1 MNKAEF
7 INKLRNELKG
17 YPHDAVEDSIQYY
30 SEMIDDRME
39 DGMSEE
45 EAVSKIGDPIA
56 IAKQIKYNMPLKNVI
71 KEKVAAKKVEN
82 KNKDINIGLII
93 VLILGAPLWIP
104 LAITILS
111 LVGTFFILLWV
122 FDFVMYVLALVSAV
136 SIIAA
141 IIGAGITLFTTG
153 VGTSLVF
160 VGSGIGAVGLTL
172 LLVVGGI
179 AFAKAIVALT
189 ASFARGIKR
198 TIVGK

>member
-1 MNKAEF
+1 MRKSEF
-7 INKLRNELKG
+7 INILRQELKG
-17 YPHDAVEDSIQYY
+17 YPHDSVEDSIQYY

-45 EAVSKIGDPIA
+45 EAVSKVGDPIA
-56 IAKQIKYNMPLKNVI
+56 IAKQIKINMPLKNVI

-82 KNKDINIGLII
+82 KNKEINIGLII

-104 LAITILS
+104 LTITILS

-136 SIIAA
+136 SII
-141 IIGAGITLFTTG
+141 GALVGAVITASTTG
-153 VGTSLVF
+153 MGTALVF
-160 VGSGIGAVGLTL
+160 VGSGIAAAGLSILLAVGG
-172 LLVVGGI
+172 V
-179 AFAKAIVALT
+179 AFAKAIIALT

-198 TIVGK
+198 TIIGK

>member
-1 MNKAEF
+1 MKKSEF
-7 INKLRNELKG
+7 INKLREELKG
-17 YPHDAVEDSIQYY
+17 YPHDPVEDSIQYY
-30 SEMIDDRME
+30 SEMIDDHME
-39 DGMSEE
+39 DGMSED
-45 EAVSKIGDPIA
+45 EAVSKVGDPIA

-82 KNKDINIGLII
+82 TGKEVNIGLII

-141 IIGAGITLFTTG
+141 IIGAAITAFSTGI
-153 VGTSLVF
+153 GTALVF
-160 VGSGIGAVGLTL
+160 VGSGIGAAGLSL
-172 LLVVGGI
+172 LLAIGGI
-179 AFAKAIVALT
+179 AFAKAIIALT

-198 TIVGK
+198 IIIGR

>member
-1 MNKAEF
+1 MKKSEF
-7 INKLRNELKG
+7 LNKLREELKG
-17 YPHDAVEDSIQYY
+17 YPRDPVEDSIQYY

-45 EAVSKIGDPIA
+45 EAVSKVGDPVA

-82 KNKDINIGLII
+82 KGKDINIGLII

-104 LAITILS
+104 LTITILS

-136 SIIAA
+136 SIIGALVGAA
-141 IIGAGITLFTTG
+141 ITAFTTG
-153 VGTSLVF
+153 MGTALVF
-160 VGSGIGAVGLTL
+160 VGSGIAAAGLAIL
-172 LLVVGGI
+172 LTIGGV
-179 AFAKAIVALT
+179 AFAKAIIALT
-189 ASFARGIKR
+189 ASFARSIKR
-198 TIVGK
+198 IIIGR